1 MKFISERIL
10 TPMNIIYPLCSSSK
24 GNAVYVGTRTE
35 GLLFDCGIGI
45 RNLAGALKLQDIP
58 LSAIKAVFVTHEHSD
73 HIKGLC
79 KLSEAIPVS
88 IYGNV
93 PTLKELI
100 GKKAVGPRA
109 RLKEIDKKRTSLCE
123 MEVSCFRTSHDS
135 ADSMGYHVTFA
146 DGKRFCLCTDLGYV
160 TEEADACLQ
169 ESDFIF
175 IESNYDRDM
184 LLNGSYPWFLK
195 QRIQSEK
202 GHLSNADCAAEL
214 RRLAERGVSQF
225 MLGHLSEEN
234 NSPEIALA
242 ASVSVLTESGMKYGS
257 DYTISVAPRM
267 TTGKA
272 VVL

>member
-1 MKFISERIL
+1 
-10 TPMNIIYPLCSSSK
+10 MNIIYPICSSSK
-24 GNAVYVGTRTE
+24 GNAIYVGSRTE
-35 GLLFDCGIGI
+35 GVLFDCGIGI
-45 RNLAGALKLQDIP
+45 RNLTNALKLQELP
-58 LSAIKAVFVTHEHSD
+58 LSAVKAVFVTHEHSD

-79 KLSEAIPVS
+79 KLSETIPVS

-100 GKKAVGPRA
+100 GKRAVGSKG
-109 RLKEIDKKRTSLCE
+109 RLKEIDQKPVSLYG
-123 MEVSCFRTSHDS
+123 MEISCFRTSHDS
-135 ADSMGYHVTFA
+135 ADSMGYHVVFP

-160 TEEADACLQ
+160 TEAADKQLQ

-184 LLNGSYPWFLK
+184 LVNGRYPWFLK
-195 QRIQSEK
+195 QRILSET

-214 RRLAERGVSQF
+214 LRLAERGVRQF

-234 NSPEIALA
+234 NRPEVALA
-242 ASVSVLTESGMKYGS
+242 ASVGRLTEAGVKFGS

-267 TTGKA
+267 TVGKA
-272 VVL
+272 VSL